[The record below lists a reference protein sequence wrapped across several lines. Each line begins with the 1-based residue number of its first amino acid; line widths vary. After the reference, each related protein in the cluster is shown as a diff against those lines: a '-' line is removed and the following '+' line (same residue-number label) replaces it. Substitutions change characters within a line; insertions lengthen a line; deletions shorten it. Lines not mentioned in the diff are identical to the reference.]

1 MKSIYIPFTFIAIAG
16 LTGCNLDKAF
26 ADSYEAPK
34 IVYGMDI
41 DRPCVSDAENMVAY
55 SHYEEGRLQCEKHVS
70 VEDKVLLAQF
80 KTAKPRK
87 P

>member
-1 MKSIYIPFTFIAIAG
+1 MKSLYIPFAFIAIAG
-16 LTGCNLDKAF
+16 LAGCNLDKAF
-26 ADSYEAPK
+26 ADSYEAPR

-41 DRPCVSDAENMVAY
+41 EPCVASSENMVAY

-80 KTAKPRK
+80 KTAKPRR

>member
-1 MKSIYIPFTFIAIAG
+1 MKSIYIPFAFIAIAG

-41 DRPCVSDAENMVAY
+41 EPCVASAENMVAY

-80 KTAKPRK
+80 KTAKPRR

>member
-1 MKSIYIPFTFIAIAG
+1 
-16 LTGCNLDKAF
+16 
-26 ADSYEAPK
+26 
-34 IVYGMDI
+34 
-41 DRPCVSDAENMVAY
+41 MVAY

-80 KTAKPRK
+80 KKAKPRR

>member
-1 MKSIYIPFTFIAIAG
+1 MKSLYIPFAFIAISG
-16 LTGCNLDKAF
+16 LTGCNLDSAF

-41 DRPCVSDAENMVAY
+41 EPCVASSENMVAY

-80 KTAKPRK
+80 KTAKPRR

>member
-1 MKSIYIPFTFIAIAG
+1 MKSLYIPFAFIFFSVVTMIEVEG
-16 LTGCNLDKAF
+16 
-26 ADSYEAPK
+26 YEYDPPK
-34 IVYGMDI
+34 IVYGEDLE
-41 DRPCVSDAENMVAY
+41 RPCVADAENMVAY

-80 KTAKPRK
+80 KTAKPRR

>member
-1 MKSIYIPFTFIAIAG
+1 MKSLYIPFAFIAIAG

-41 DRPCVSDAENMVAY
+41 EPCVASSENMVAY

-70 VEDKVLLAQF
+70 VEDKVLLSQF
-80 KTAKPRK
+80 KTAKPRR

>member
-1 MKSIYIPFTFIAIAG
+1 MKTLYTF
-16 LTGCNLDKAF
+16 LAF
-26 ADSYEAPK
+26 IFFAAVTMIEVEGYEYDPPK
-34 IVYGMDI
+34 IVYGEDLVKT
-41 DRPCVSDAENMVAY
+41 CVADSENMVAY

-80 KTAKPRK
+80 KKAKPRK

>member
-1 MKSIYIPFTFIAIAG
+1 MKSLYIPFAFIAIAG

-26 ADSYEAPK
+26 ADSYEAPR

-41 DRPCVSDAENMVAY
+41 DRPCVADAENMVAY